1 METKK
6 YKLTDKTIEHN
17 GHILHRIQALKDFFV
32 IMKGQLGGFVC
43 TNDY

>member
-6 YKLTDKTIEHN
+6 YEITDETKVVN
-17 GHILHRIQALKDFFV
+17 RHILHRIKALKDFFV
-32 IMKGQLGGFVC
+32 IMKGQLGGFAC